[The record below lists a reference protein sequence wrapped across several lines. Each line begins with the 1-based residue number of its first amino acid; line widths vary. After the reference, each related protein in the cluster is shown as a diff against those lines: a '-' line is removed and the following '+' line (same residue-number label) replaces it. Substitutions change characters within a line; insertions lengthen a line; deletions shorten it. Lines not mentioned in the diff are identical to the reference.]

1 MILKDRL
8 QLFSNMIRCC
18 HNLYLWHY
26 DANFQLLTSNC
37 PAESQISAFV
47 NLSSFQEAILKHQST
62 QHTPLILTN
71 QINLMCIA
79 AFHKDENEIQNI
91 YVLGPFFMDDYSTKS
106 IENRLRQINLSLSLR
121 NSALSFLQTL
131 PIISL
136 SRIMEYAIMLHY
148 IATEQAITPSDLD
161 YYEDVRSTYDK
172 ADPESSFDNHGTYEA
187 EQEMLRM
194 VREGDIE
201 HFKQHMNKMAFV
213 GNSGKLSNG
222 ESGRQMKNM
231 VLVCITLFS
240 RAAIEGGLLPETAM
254 TLTDYY
260 FQSVEACNS
269 ISELTKISHSMQE
282 DFIQRVHKCRQNLI
296 FSKPVRRCYDYV
308 ELHLE
313 EPITLK
319 EIAGSL
325 GYTEYYLS
333 KKFKAEAGV
342 FLKDFIREK
351 RIERAKFLL
360 ENSSLT
366 IQEISVRLQF
376 SSQSYF
382 TEIFRKVTNMTPTE
396 YRKRQ
401 R

>member
-1 MILKDRL
+1 MLLKDRL
-8 QLFSNMIRCC
+8 QLFSNIVRCC

-26 DANFQLLTSNC
+26 DSDFQLLFSNC

-47 NLSSFQEAILKHQST
+47 NLSSFQEAILKHQKD
-62 QHTPLILTN
+62 QYTPLILTN

-79 AFHKDENEIQNI
+79 VFHKEENEAQSI
-91 YVLGPFFMDDYSTKS
+91 YVLGPFFMDDYSIQS
-106 IENRLRQINLSLSLR
+106 IEKRLRQLNLSLTLR
-121 NSALSFLQTL
+121 NPAISFMQTL

-136 SRIMEYAIMLHY
+136 SRVMEYAIMLHFVL
-148 IATEQAITPSDLD
+148 TEQVITPSDLN
-161 YYEDVRSTYDK
+161 YYEDVRSTSDRTE
-172 ADPESSFDNHGTYEA
+172 PEAPIDNHGTYEA

-201 HFKQHMNKMAFV
+201 HFKQHMEKMAFI
-213 GNSGKLSNG
+213 GSAGKLSNG
-222 ESGRQMKNM
+222 EIGRQTKNM

-240 RAAIEGGLLPETAM
+240 RAAIEGGLLPETAL

-269 ISELTKISHSMQE
+269 IAELTKISHSMQE
-282 DFIQRVHKCRQNLI
+282 DFVLRVYKTRQNLKL
-296 FSKPVRRCYDYV
+296 SKPIRNCCDYV

-319 EIAGSL
+319 EIAESL

-333 KKFKAEAGV
+333 KKFKAETGIS
-342 FLKDFIREK
+342 LKNFIRDK

-360 ENSSLT
+360 KNTSLT
-366 IQEISVRLQF
+366 MQEISVRLQF

-382 TEIFRKVTNMTPTE
+382 TETFRKVTGVIPTE
-396 YRKRQ
+396 YRE
-401 R
+401 

>member
-1 MILKDRL
+1 MLLKDRL
-8 QLFSNMIRCC
+8 QLFSNMVRCC

-26 DANFQLLTSNC
+26 DSDFQLLSSNC

-47 NLSSFQEAILKHQST
+47 NLNSFQNAILKHQKD
-62 QHTPLILTN
+62 QYTPLILTN
-71 QINLMCIA
+71 QINLMCVA
-79 AFHKDENEIQNI
+79 VFHKEERETQSI
-91 YVLGPFFMDDYSTKS
+91 YVLGPFFMDDYSIQT
-106 IENRLRQINLSLSLR
+106 IEKRLRQLNLSLALR
-121 NSALSFLQTL
+121 NSAISFMQTL

-136 SRIMEYAIMLHY
+136 SRVMEYAIMLHF
-148 IATEQAITPSDLD
+148 AVTEQVITSSDLN
-161 YYEDVRSTYDK
+161 YYEDVRSTSDK
-172 ADPESSFDNHGTYEA
+172 TEPEAFIDNHGTYEA

-201 HFKQHMNKMAFV
+201 HFRQHMEKMAFI
-213 GNSGKLSNG
+213 GNAGKLSNG
-222 ESGRQMKNM
+222 KIGRQMKNM

-240 RAAIEGGLLPETAM
+240 RAAIEGGLLPETAL

-269 ISELTKISHSMQE
+269 IAELSKISHSMQE
-282 DFIQRVHKCRQNLI
+282 DFVLRVHKNRRNLKL
-296 FSKPVRRCYDYV
+296 SKPIRNCCDYV

-319 EIAGSL
+319 EIADSL

-333 KKFKAEAGV
+333 KKFKTETGIS
-342 FLKDFIREK
+342 LKGFIRDK

-360 ENSSLT
+360 KNTSLT
-366 IQEISVRLQF
+366 MQEISVRLQF

-382 TEIFRKVTNMTPTE
+382 TETFRKATGVIPTE
-396 YRKRQ
+396 YRE
-401 R
+401 